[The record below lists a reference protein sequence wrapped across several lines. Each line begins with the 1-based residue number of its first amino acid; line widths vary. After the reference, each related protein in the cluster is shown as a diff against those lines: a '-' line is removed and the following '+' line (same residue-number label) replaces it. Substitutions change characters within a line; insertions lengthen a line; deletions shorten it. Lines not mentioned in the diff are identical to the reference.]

1 MSDEGQNEP
10 EEVDETE
17 LIAAA
22 REGNQR
28 AFGSLVER
36 YQNRLF
42 RFILERVGNRE
53 DAEDILQI
61 TFVTAYRNLGGY
73 SDQYRFSTW
82 LFTLA
87 YRRTVDRLR
96 QRRNI
101 PAEAATDRVVDAHP
115 AASMEA
121 EEVHDRLWGLARRV
135 LSDRQHTLLW
145 LRYGEDLD
153 LGEIASV
160 TGLSR
165 THIKVLLYRARQ
177 ILARHLATLKDEQL
191 MPQHRNSSAHRTE
204 QAWSRHP
211 MMEKS

>member
-1 MSDEGQNEP
+1 MPDEEHEEP
-10 EEVDETE
+10 EEVDEKE

-22 REGNQR
+22 RGGDQR

-42 RFILERVGNRE
+42 RFILERIGNRE
-53 DAEDILQI
+53 DAEDVLQI
-61 TFVTAYRNLGGY
+61 TFVTAYRNLAAY
-73 SDQYRFSTW
+73 RDKYRFSTW
-82 LFTLA
+82 LYTLA
-87 YRRTVDRLR
+87 YRRTVDRMR

-101 PAEAATDRVVDAHP
+101 PAEATTDRLVDAHP

-191 MPQHRNSSAHRTE
+191 MPHRNSSAQRTE